1 VRIVS
6 AGTVQYHVV
15 VGKKDEAVIGPD
27 DADVVITIARAD
39 CGLDPTVAYMQGRLK
54 ATGNTGV
61 LLEALESGAA
71 ATVLA
76 PHAAPPA

>member
-1 VRIVS
+1 MS
-6 AGTVQYHVV
+6 EGTVQYHVV

-27 DADVVITIARAD
+27 DADVVVTIARAD

-61 LLEALESGAA
+61 LLDALKSGAA
-71 ATVLA
+71 AAALA
-76 PHAAPPA
+76 PHTPPPA